1 MGHTSLIMRQKIF
14 ITVLLCSISAF
25 AQAQTLWGGSRILAT
40 QGDTSWITN
49 MTGIRTF
56 SLGNAF
62 LQFTGPTTSI
72 KTFTLPNASS
82 TILTDNAAVT
92 IAQGGTGQTTKAA
105 AFDALSPMTTAGDLI
120 TGGAS
125 GTGTRLAMGTALQQ
139 IRVNAGGTALEYFT
153 PSSGSGDISNGG
165 NTTGAAITI
174 GTNDAFGLN
183 LETNNVTRFAITG
196 AASTGGQVTQT
207 AVTASTNV
215 VTDLQTLR
223 VNSTGT
229 AADNFGGGLL
239 FQGESSTTD
248 NQDMGRISA
257 YWTTATHASREAG
270 FAFQLGNSAGA
281 IANTMV
287 LDRVNDSDGQLKVGA
302 SAPVLID
309 NDEITY
315 DNDFSIKGSS
325 FQNLSLLTT
334 DGALYINGTSVSSGV
349 GNPSTRVQIN
359 ANSSGTPSTG
369 FGPRILLT
377 GESSTTNEQEM
388 VGLRAAWTTATHATR
403 EARFTVQLGDAG
415 GALTDV
421 FEVNRSSDAD
431 GAILIGT
438 GNTLLIDNDEMTAGV
453 PFTISGGTN
462 AITIGGSSGNTVIGG
477 TAGSGT
483 IQLYSTTG
491 NISSIRETST
501 TNSTIGIGV
510 IARSSGTPAAGFG
523 SRIDFSNES
532 TTTVDRDAG
541 RIEAAW
547 TTATDAT
554 RTSDLVFSTVNSATL
569 AEAFRVYG
577 NKRAMVGGGTNQAS
591 AALQVTSTTGGFLP
605 PKMTD
610 AQMAAISSPTEGL
623 LVENTTVGGLCWY
636 SGANWERLST
646 NVSPSISAGTGAG
659 SGASASI
666 SGSDLA
672 GVITIT
678 AGTSA
683 STSATV
689 ATITF
694 NTAFKTAPRAIII
707 AEANENA
714 FAVRT
719 TGIAGRSW
727 YVPSA
732 DIAAGSFIIK
742 SGSASNLAAN
752 GTEYKF
758 FYHVIN

>member
-1 MGHTSLIMRQKIF
+1 MGL
-14 ITVLLCSISAF
+14 
-25 AQAQTLWGGSRILAT
+25 
-40 QGDTSWITN
+40 
-49 MTGIRTF
+49 
-56 SLGNAF
+56 
-62 LQFTGPTTSI
+62 TSI
-72 KTFTLPNASS
+72 KQLIRAVALILLPSLAVAQPTLQDTTRIVVFDPAKSWVPNLSALKAYMFPSQTGNS
-82 TILTDNAAVT
+82 GKYLTTDGSVMSWATVS
-92 IAQGGTGQTTKAA
+92 GG
-105 AFDALSPMTTAGDLI
+105 
-120 TGGAS
+120 
-125 GTGTRLAMGTALQQ
+125 
-139 IRVNAGGTALEYFT
+139 
-153 PSSGSGDISNGG
+153 GSGDILNGG
-165 NTTGAAITI
+165 NTTGAAVTI
-174 GTNDAFGLN
+174 GTNDANALN
-183 LETNNVTRFAITG
+183 LETNNVTRFSITG

-287 LDRVNDSDGQLKVGA
+287 LDRVSDSDGQLKVGA
-302 SAPVLID
+302 STPVLID

-462 AITIGGSSGNTVIGG
+462 SVTIGGSSGNTIIGG

-483 IQLYSTTG
+483 IQLFSTTG

-501 TNSTIGIGV
+501 TNSTIGVAIL
-510 IARSSGTPAAGFG
+510 ARSSGTPAAGFG
-523 SRIDFSNES
+523 SKIDFFNES

-569 AEAFRVYG
+569 GESFRIYG
-577 NKRAMVGGGTNQAS
+577 NKRAMVGGGTNEAS

-605 PKMTD
+605 PKVTTTEMNAIASPAEGLNVYNTTEKAAYIYDGTNWHKSSTETVTGRSTGQTAAVASVATLTVGSTD
-610 AQMAAISSPTEGL
+610 ASYLIGGN
-623 LVENTTVGGLCWY
+623 VYVTT
-636 SGANWERLST
+636 
-646 NVSPSISAGTGAG
+646 
-659 SGASASI
+659 
-666 SGSDLA
+666 SGSENFTISVDYTDENSNARNAIIPVLRA
-672 GVITIT
+672 STGGVT
-678 AGTSA
+678 AAMQSAFGAVPYPVIPVQIRCKA
-683 STSATV
+683 STSI
-689 ATITF
+689 TI
-694 NTAFKTAPRAIII
+694 K
-707 AEANENA
+707 
-714 FAVRT
+714 T
-719 TGIAGRSW
+719 TGTFTGCT
-727 YVPSA
+727 YNVE
-732 DIAAGSFIIK
+732 GSITKI
-742 SGSASNLAAN
+742 
-752 GTEYKF
+752 
-758 FYHVIN
+758 